1 MSFLNSFIHGD
12 ALASMLLEGH
22 NPSARDKLSESDV
35 DAMRQKLQTSET
47 LLAYAVGRI
56 VGAGQGVWLLTDQAV
71 VLRNSG
77 HKGAERLVLN
87 QVSHFESVRG
97 RFGHVVR
104 LKAQGRALS
113 LYGVDRELAAAMYS
127 AFAGLGVPSSHEDK
141 EARSWFW
148 RDPATPNWA
157 QDGLID
163 AKRRLSLA

>member
-1 MSFLNSFIHGD
+1 MF
-12 ALASMLLEGH
+12 LEGH
-22 NPSARDKLSESDV
+22 NPIARDKLSESDV

-113 LYGVDRELAAAMYS
+113 LYGVDRELAAAMHS

-148 RDPATPNWA
+148 REAPTSNWT
-157 QDGLID
+157 QDGLMD

>member
-1 MSFLNSFIHGD
+1 MF
-12 ALASMLLEGH
+12 LEGH

-56 VGAGQGVWLLTDQAV
+56 VGAGQGVWLLTGQAV

-77 HKGAERLVLN
+77 RKGAERLSLN

-113 LYGVDRELAAAMYS
+113 LYGVDRELAAAMHS
-127 AFAGLGVPSSHEDK
+127 GFSGLSVPSSHEDK

-148 RDPATPNWA
+148 RETTTPNWT
-157 QDGLID
+157 QDCLID
-163 AKRRLSLA
+163 AKRRLSLD

>member
-1 MSFLNSFIHGD
+1 MNLLNTLLQAD
-12 ALASMLLEGH
+12 AMAGMFLEGH

-35 DAMRQKLQTSET
+35 DAMRQKLQTGEA
-47 LLAYAVGRI
+47 LQAYVVGRV

-77 HKGAERLVLN
+77 HKGAERLSLN

-113 LYGVDRELAAAMYS
+113 LYGVDRELAAAMHS
-127 AFAGLGVPSSHEDK
+127 AFAGQGIASSHEDK

-148 RDPATPNWA
+148 REAQTPHWT
-157 QDGLID
+157 QDGLMD

>member
-1 MSFLNSFIHGD
+1 
-12 ALASMLLEGH
+12 
-22 NPSARDKLSESDV
+22 
-35 DAMRQKLQTSET
+35 
-47 LLAYAVGRI
+47 
-56 VGAGQGVWLLTDQAV
+56 
-71 VLRNSG
+71 
-77 HKGAERLVLN
+77 LN